1 MIKEESDCVGKRMMK
16 ICQTALCFPLFC
28 PPLAPHERA
37 EKQIEC
43 LRRENMQSSLFQ
55 PLQKQHRRCNEAERW
70 EGHFSTTVG
79 QTRLTTA
86 QPTSAARH
94 LSKSSRRLWL
104 LWPVFLR
111 SFTDSCFSIAT
122 VHRQAGQG
130 QYIRKP
136 DGSLYTTHD
145 SILAGSSWHHSH
157 ISNRFSRIFGPCA
170 GFYHDSTKVSGP
182 QWSAA
187 GWKSYWMTKTFR

>member
-1 MIKEESDCVGKRMMK
+1 MSRQGKRRAVGHNRWNVVEKMIKEESDCVGKRMMK
-16 ICQTALCFPLFC
+16 ICQTALCFSLFC

-55 PLQKQHRRCNEAERW
+55 LLQKQHRRCNEAERW

-86 QPTSAARH
+86 QPTSAPRH

-104 LWPVFLR
+104 LWAVFLR
-111 SFTDSCFSIAT
+111 SFTDSYFSIAT
-122 VHRQAGQG
+122 VHRQQA
-130 QYIRKP
+130 K
-136 DGSLYTTHD
+136 GSI
-145 SILAGSSWHHSH
+145 SVILMAHC
-157 ISNRFSRIFGPCA
+157 IPLTILF
-170 GFYHDSTKVSGP
+170 
-182 QWSAA
+182 
-187 GWKSYWMTKTFR
+187 